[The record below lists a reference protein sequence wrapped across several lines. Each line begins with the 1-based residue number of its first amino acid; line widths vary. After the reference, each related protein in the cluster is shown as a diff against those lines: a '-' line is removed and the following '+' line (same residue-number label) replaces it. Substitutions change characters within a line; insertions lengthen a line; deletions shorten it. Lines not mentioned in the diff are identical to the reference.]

1 MWGVV
6 VGHLVV
12 DDDDEV
18 LDVEAAR
25 LVRGW
30 GWGWGWGRAPGKGL
44 GLGLGLGLG
53 SGLG

>member
-1 MWGVV
+1 VWVRARLRGCGVWGVV

-30 GWGWGWGRAPGKGL
+30 GWGWG
-44 GLGLGLGLG
+44 
-53 SGLG
+53 